1 MARITFI
8 QHNGTEHTVEIN
20 DGTSLM
26 EGAIS
31 HNVPGI
37 DADCGGAMSCGTCL
51 VHVSP
56 EWAVQTGTRCE
67 HEQEMLEFSG
77 RDGDN
82 ARLSCQIIVGPA
94 LDGLVV
100 SLPEAQG

>member
-8 QHNGTEHTVEIN
+8 EYNGVEHTVDLD

-26 EGAIS
+26 EGAIG

-51 VHVSP
+51 VHVGR
-56 EWAVQTGTRCE
+56 EWMDKTGSRCE
-67 HEQEMLEFSG
+67 HEQEMLEFAG

-82 ARLSCQIIVGPA
+82 ARLSCQITVDDT

-100 SLPEAQG
+100 RVPGAQA

>member
-8 QHNGTEHTVEIN
+8 ESNGATHTADIN

-26 EGAIS
+26 EGATG

-51 VHVSP
+51 VHIDPAWV
-56 EWAVQTGTRCE
+56 ERTGTRCE
-67 HEQEMLEFSG
+67 HEQQMLEFAG

-82 ARLSCQIIVGPA
+82 ARLSCQIIVDA
-94 LDGLVV
+94 TLDGLVV
-100 SLPEAQG
+100 RLPEAQI